1 MRSVPSHICK
11 PPSEASLAHKLL
23 HSYPHSLVNGP
34 SDVPSTLSSLLLPP
48 SQLFL
53 FPFQRRPGVGSQRS
67 LVLEPG
73 GLGADRSGLTYGR
86 GDLGGIRLSQIC
98 WAGMGKREHIC
109 WCGPRGPTRL
119 GGSDRKT
126 DFWLGEKLPQER
138 SERGCVKGSCSW
150 DSISDK
156 TLRLFSFSLRS
167 LD

>member
-86 GDLGGIRLSQIC
+86 GDLGGSVSPKFAGRAWGRGNTFVGVVPVDQPGSVGVTGRQISG
-98 WAGMGKREHIC
+98 WEKSSRRSVQREAA
-109 WCGPRGPTRL
+109 
-119 GGSDRKT
+119 
-126 DFWLGEKLPQER
+126 
-138 SERGCVKGSCSW
+138 
-150 DSISDK
+150 
-156 TLRLFSFSLRS
+156 
-167 LD
+167 